1 VGNMSMKFEIS
12 SALFL
17 AVFAFSEASGAQTAP
32 RAEPPEPSVVLT
44 DEVPAAVAPPVVAAP
59 ASPASATPVPA
70 EGAATTAAAL
80 PNDPPDV
87 LAPTSEAPK
96 AASPPLSAPRVIALN
111 EAPSKG
117 FDAEAPAKS
126 KNPHMISVFK
136 GAVRTSFDVNTVW
149 DLDDRYQLFD
159 SSDVNVRMGLSVGYD
174 LLSFDGGWVVAPEL
188 GWSHESA
195 SGGPSAPQLS
205 KKELM
210 GDHFFG
216 AFRARHTIASWL
228 EGFGRLQGGMAWT
241 RVDLASSGAS
251 VDQYSTSNKAPE
263 FQLGAGVVVR
273 TPDAERAPPGESL
286 ALGFTLEAGYQV
298 APALKLKLDRAATD
312 GQRIS
317 VLTSDLGELSRS
329 GPSLRLGIFT
339 RF

>member
-1 VGNMSMKFEIS
+1 MNMKFEIKS
-12 SALFL
+12 TLFL
-17 AVFAFSEASGAQTAP
+17 AVLAFSGASHAQTAAP
-32 RAEPPEPSVVLT
+32 VEPPEPSVVLT
-44 DEVPAAVAPPVVAAP
+44 DGVPSAVAPPAVAAP

-70 EGAATTAAAL
+70 ERAATTAAAL
-80 PNDPPDV
+80 PNDPPGV
-87 LAPTSEAPK
+87 LAPTSGAPK
-96 AASPPLSAPRVIALN
+96 AAPPPSNAPRVIALN
-111 EAPSKG
+111 EAPSQSL
-117 FDAEAPAKS
+117 DADAPVKS
-126 KNPHMISVFK
+126 KTPRMISAFK

-159 SSDVNVRMGLSVGYD
+159 SSDVNVRMGVSVGYD

-195 SGGPSAPQLS
+195 SDGPLAPQLS
-205 KKELM
+205 QKELR

-216 AFRARHTIASWL
+216 AFRARHTVASWL

-251 VDQYSTSNKAPE
+251 VDQYSTDDKAPE
-263 FQLGAGVVVR
+263 FQLGAGLVVR

-298 APALKLKLDRAATD
+298 APALKLKLERVATE

-317 VLTSDLGELSRS
+317 VLTSDLGTLSRS
-329 GPSLRLGIFT
+329 GPCLRLGVFA